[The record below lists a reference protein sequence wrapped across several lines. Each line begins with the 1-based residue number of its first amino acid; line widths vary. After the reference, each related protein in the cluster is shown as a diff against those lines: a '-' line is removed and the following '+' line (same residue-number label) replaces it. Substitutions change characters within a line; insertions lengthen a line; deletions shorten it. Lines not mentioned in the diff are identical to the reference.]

1 MRWFGRKDGR
11 LMNAHQRKVR
21 ERTLIRL
28 LRKWGLDSKQK
39 TMFVLDLLS
48 MVPQKVVNGG
58 DNREFQ
64 EALTQAYK
72 EKCVKADLSIH
83 DQPR

>member
-1 MRWFGRKDGR
+1 
-11 LMNAHQRKVR
+11 MNAHQRKVR

-72 EKCVKADLSIH
+72 EKCVKADLSTH